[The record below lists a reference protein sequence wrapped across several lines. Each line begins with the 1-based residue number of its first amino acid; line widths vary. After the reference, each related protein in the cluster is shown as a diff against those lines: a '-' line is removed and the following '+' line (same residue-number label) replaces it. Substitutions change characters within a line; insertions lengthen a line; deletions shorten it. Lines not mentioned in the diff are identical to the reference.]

1 MTPDLTYLAWTA
13 LLTGSLWL
21 VYVTCQ
27 VMTNGFLARQDY
39 IDPTPRP
46 VPFWG
51 MRANRAHV
59 NAVEAFAPFAAMV
72 LILQATGQA
81 NGTTAFLCAS
91 FFWLRVI
98 HAVVFLLAIPYIRTG
113 VFTLAWIAEVGLFW
127 QIVT

>member
-21 VYVTCQ
+21 AYVTSQ
-27 VMTNGFLARQDY
+27 VMANGFLTPQDY
-39 IDPTPRP
+39 KDPTPRP

-72 LILQATGQA
+72 LILHVTGQA
-81 NGTTAFLCAS
+81 NATTAFLCAA
-91 FFWLRVI
+91 FFWLRAV
-98 HAVVFLLAIPYIRTG
+98 HAVVYLLAIPFVRTA
-113 VFTLAWIAEVGLFW
+113 VFTLSWIAEVGLFW
-127 QIVT
+127 QIIT